1 MVIAATVCLSSLM
14 TSKIQMRYL
23 VIVNNVEEDLIAAIT
38 RDIKMH
44 A

>member
-1 MVIAATVCLSSLM
+1 MVIAATVCLSLM

-44 A
+44 T